1 MESYFPFGGD
11 TVSLSKEEQEK
22 MKTMDIAA
30 GIMTL
35 GFAPREKVVKP
46 ELCLRPCWLMRPD
59 DTKAKNSSTTFRAFL
74 QVLSSSAVTA
84 LSLGLCWCHA
94 HWRVYDCSM
103 LARASVRRKALGRS

>member
-46 ELCLRPCWLMRPD
+46 
-59 DTKAKNSSTTFRAFL
+59 
-74 QVLSSSAVTA
+74 
-84 LSLGLCWCHA
+84 
-94 HWRVYDCSM
+94 
-103 LARASVRRKALGRS
+103 